1 MKVECPCGEWH
12 DFSPTMCL
20 MVIDGFVKGDL
31 QVVTGKSG
39 VTVQC
44 LDIAMTPERI
54 KDFERRYPGHRVVA
68 KKEDENG

>member
-1 MKVECPCGEWH
+1 
-12 DFSPTMCL
+12 